1 MRGTENMAKT
11 FSLTDLKKV
20 TSALKQ
26 EELKKEAE
34 LKRQEIAR
42 NRQKL
47 KEQEQLEKA
56 RKRLEEFE
64 SGLLK
69 SETAP
74 KEISFEAQ
82 MKGVK
87 KLTQDKI
94 PTTTKIMDRDAA
106 LKLREMAEDEKKE
119 DDMSFF
125 STAGMIFVEPA
136 GMISYRTPGLQY
148 GVFRKLKAGEYSPE
162 TWVDLHNHTV
172 ENAYKDVRKTIVRA
186 IRKNMRC
193 ILIIH
198 GKGEFS
204 EPKAL
209 LKSYVAH
216 WLRRMPEVLGYH
228 TAMPYHGGAGS
239 TYVLLKK
246 GIEARQETREEIAAR
261 R

>member
-1 MRGTENMAKT
+1 MAKT
-11 FSLTDLKKV
+11 FSLGDLKKV

-26 EELKKEAE
+26 EELRREAE
-34 LKRQEIAR
+34 LKRQENARIA
-42 NRQKL
+42 QEQ
-47 KEQEQLEKA
+47 KEQEKLLKS

-64 SGLLK
+64 KGLAK
-69 SETAP
+69 SESSP
-74 KEISFEAQ
+74 DQISFAEQ

-94 PTTTKIMDRDAA
+94 PTTTKMMDRDAA

-119 DDMSFF
+119 EDMSFF
-125 STAGMIFVEPA
+125 STAGMIFVEPT
-136 GMISYRTPGLQY
+136 GMLSYRTPGLQY

-216 WLRRMPEVLGYH
+216 WLSHMPEVLGYH

-246 GIEARQETREEIAAR
+246 GPEARLETREEIAAR

>member
-1 MRGTENMAKT
+1 MTKN
-11 FSLTDLKKV
+11 FSLSDLKKAV
-20 TSALKQ
+20 SEKRQ
-26 EELKKEAE
+26 EELKKEAAI
-34 LKRQEIAR
+34 KRQELAR
-42 NRQKL
+42 QEQERREEQKL
-47 KEQEQLEKA
+47 EQQKRESRERLAALENSL
-56 RKRLEEFE
+56 RREEAPAGE
-64 SGLLK
+64 K
-69 SETAP
+69 SFAE
-74 KEISFEAQ
+74 Q

-87 KLTQDKI
+87 KLEQDKI
-94 PTTTKIMDRDAA
+94 PQVTKLMDREAA

-119 DDMSFF
+119 EDMSFF
-125 STAGMIFVEPA
+125 STAGMTFVDPA
-136 GMISYRTPGLQY
+136 GSISYRTPGLQY

-162 TWVDLHNHTV
+162 AWVDLHNHTV

-216 WLRRMPEVLGYH
+216 WLRHMPEVLGYH
-228 TAMPYHGGAGS
+228 TSMPWHGGAGS

-246 GIEARQETREEIAAR
+246 GELARLETREEIAAR